1 MQNRRYG
8 IASLLGDGDIKTRHI
23 EAGAITEAK
32 LNASLDIGAIAGSKK
47 TVTYGETIAVREW
60 LRAALGTITHQSMT
74 TATGQNDPLTGVGG
88 TYEMMGVMWEPASTL
103 TVSQI
108 TLRLSKGGSPTDNL
122 VVELQSDSG
131 GNPSGSVLAT
141 SAVIAGSTLT
151 GSGVDYT
158 FTFPTPYT
166 ATAGTYHFVLKRS
179 GSYDGSNFYWV
190 HGNFSGSPSESRGR
204 YRYGGGW
211 NTRNPGYVHTI
222 SQIDGTAGE
231 YLKAKANTTANAKVV
246 GIAETAGASGASGT
260 MRGSGILSGFTGLTA
275 GSTYYLKD
283 DGTIGTTAGTVSM
296 IVGKAVSTTELAV
309 DIQET

>member
-32 LNASLDIGAIAGSKK
+32 LNAALDIGAIAGSKK
-47 TVTYGETIAVREW
+47 TVTYGETIAVRDP
-60 LRAALGTITHQSMT
+60 LRAALGTITHQTMT
-74 TATGQNDPLTGVGG
+74 TATGQNDPLCGVGG
-88 TYEMMGVMWEPASTL
+88 LYEMMAVKWEPASLL

-151 GSGVDYT
+151 TSGVDYT
-158 FTFPTPYT
+158 FTFPTPYS
-166 ATAGTYHFVLKRS
+166 AAAGTYHFVIKRS
-179 GSYDGSNFYWV
+179 GGNDGTNFYWV
-190 HGNFSGSPSESRGR
+190 HGNFTGSPSGYQGR

-211 NTRNPGYVHTI
+211 NIRNPGYIHTI
-222 SQIDGTAGE
+222 SQVDGTTGQ
-231 YLKAKANTTANAKVV
+231 YLKAKANTTANSKVV
-246 GIAETAGASGASGT
+246 GFAETAGAAGASGT
-260 MRGSGILSGFTGLTA
+260 MRASNILTGFSGLTA
-275 GSTYYLKD
+275 GATYYLKD
-283 DGTIGTTAGTVSM
+283 DGTIGTTTGTVSK
-296 IVGKAVSTTELAV
+296 IVGQAVSSTELAV
-309 DIQET
+309 DIQES